1 MTNNINLIWTGQ
13 INWQLGAPT
22 AMNSINEKNKTYISR
37 HQSERGENRE
47 EDIQDIYNSQHV
59 ELNVPVQLN
68 CLVSPAMWEIESRAL
83 VSELLSCRHEWLNL
97 ILNVVFSSSVCVLCY
112 SVLTFLFA
120 ACEMPLLSLR
130 IFDFR
135 SIVDSFLPPSKWN
148 SNMGILLLNKCAR
161 N

>member
-83 VSELLSCRHEWLNL
+83 ISELLSCRHEWLNL
-97 ILNVVFSSSVCVLCY
+97 ILNVVFSSSVCVCALLQRSDVSLCCLWNA
-112 SVLTFLFA
+112 SVA
-120 ACEMPLLSLR
+120 SS
-130 IFDFR
+130 DFR
-135 SIVDSFLPPSKWN
+135 FSFDCWLFFASVK
-148 SNMGILLLNKCAR
+148 MKF
-161 N
+161 